1 MSVCFILPVDRK
13 LKAETA
19 TITKQDTVMKIKAFQ
34 VPPISPALTH
44 TLTHKVFLCIQIDH
58 IQHGDASADLPPLSI
73 NRKASIKTVFEKA
86 ACATGCL
93 IKAL

>member
-1 MSVCFILPVDRK
+1 MCFILPVDLN
-13 LKAETA
+13 LKGKKA
-19 TITKQDTVMKIKAFQ
+19 TITKQDAVMKIKAFQ
-34 VPPISPALTH
+34 VPPINSALTH
-44 TLTHKVFLCIQIDH
+44 ILTHKVFLCRQIDH